1 MNEAE
6 FKQEVERLG
15 ISVEDQQMELLEK
28 FYQLLIE
35 TNKTMNLTRIVDK
48 KEVYLKHF
56 YDSLTIVKIFDLNKA
71 NKIFDLNKANTLL
84 DIGSGAGFPG
94 IVLKIFFPHLKITL
108 IDALQK
114 RINYLNKVIE
124 ALSLENISA
133 EHLRAEELIRQ
144 QKTFDVVTAR
154 AVAALPKLLT
164 WAMPLVSSQGAFIA
178 MKGKIEEE
186 LVAAQDLMKKNQY
199 VIERKITFLLPKEE
213 SKRTLLLITRTK
225 S

>member
-56 YDSLTIVKIFDLNKA
+56 YDSLTIV
-71 NKIFDLNKANTLL
+71 KIFDLNKANTLL

>member
-56 YDSLTIVKIFDLNKA
+56 YDSLTIVKIFDLNKS
-71 NKIFDLNKANTLL
+71 NTLL

>member
-71 NKIFDLNKANTLL
+71 NTLL

-133 EHLRAEELIRQ
+133 EHIRAEELIRQ

-186 LVAAQDLMKKNQY
+186 LVTAQDLMKKNQY

>member
-6 FKQEVERLG
+6 FKREVERLG

-71 NKIFDLNKANTLL
+71 NTLL
-84 DIGSGAGFPG
+84 DIGIGAGFPG

>member
-56 YDSLTIVKIFDLNKA
+56 YDSLTIV
-71 NKIFDLNKANTLL
+71 KIFDLNKANTLL

-186 LVAAQDLMKKNQY
+186 LVAAQDLVKKNQY

>member
-56 YDSLTIVKIFDLNKA
+56 YDSLTIVKIFDLNKS
-71 NKIFDLNKANTLL
+71 NTLL

-164 WAMPLVSSQGAFIA
+164 WAMPLVSSQGVFIA

>member
-6 FKQEVERLG
+6 FKQEVGRLG

-56 YDSLTIVKIFDLNKA
+56 YDSLTIVKIFDLNKS
-71 NKIFDLNKANTLL
+71 NTLL

>member
-71 NKIFDLNKANTLL
+71 NTLL

-108 IDALQK
+108 IVALQK
-114 RINYLNKVIE
+114 RINYLDKVIE

>member
-56 YDSLTIVKIFDLNKA
+56 YDSLTIV
-71 NKIFDLNKANTLL
+71 KIFDLNKANTLL

-213 SKRTLLLITRTK
+213 SKRILLLITRTK

>member
-6 FKQEVERLG
+6 FKREVERLG

-56 YDSLTIVKIFDLNKA
+56 YDSLTIV
-71 NKIFDLNKANTLL
+71 KIFDLNKANTLL

>member
-71 NKIFDLNKANTLL
+71 NTLL

-124 ALSLENISA
+124 TLSLENISA

>member
-56 YDSLTIVKIFDLNKA
+56 YDSLTIVKIFDLNKS
-71 NKIFDLNKANTLL
+71 NTLL

-108 IDALQK
+108 IDAKCNHLSTT
-114 RINYLNKVIE
+114 IWVI
-124 ALSLENISA
+124 L
-133 EHLRAEELIRQ
+133 
-144 QKTFDVVTAR
+144 F
-154 AVAALPKLLT
+154 
-164 WAMPLVSSQGAFIA
+164 
-178 MKGKIEEE
+178 
-186 LVAAQDLMKKNQY
+186 
-199 VIERKITFLLPKEE
+199 
-213 SKRTLLLITRTK
+213 
-225 S
+225 

>member
-56 YDSLTIVKIFDLNKA
+56 YDSLTIVKIFDLNKS
-71 NKIFDLNKANTLL
+71 NTLL

-144 QKTFDVVTAR
+144 QKTFDVVT
-154 AVAALPKLLT
+154 P
-164 WAMPLVSSQGAFIA
+164 
-178 MKGKIEEE
+178 
-186 LVAAQDLMKKNQY
+186 
-199 VIERKITFLLPKEE
+199 
-213 SKRTLLLITRTK
+213 
-225 S
+225 

>member
-56 YDSLTIVKIFDLNKA
+56 YDSLTLIKAINLND
-71 NKIFDLNKANTLL
+71 NLTLC
-84 DIGSGAGFPG
+84 DVGSGAGFPG